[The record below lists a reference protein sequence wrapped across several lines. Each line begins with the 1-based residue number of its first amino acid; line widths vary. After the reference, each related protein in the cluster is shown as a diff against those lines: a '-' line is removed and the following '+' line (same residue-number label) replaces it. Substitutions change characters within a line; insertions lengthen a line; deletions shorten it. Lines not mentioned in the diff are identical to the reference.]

1 MTLGR
6 RRALECPAMLES
18 SVEEFVSRYRE
29 RAASGTLYP
38 QAEGSPLMEFSSA
51 GRVLYLYDRS
61 GPYAVRPGPARV
73 IVHGVLT
80 DGGLTALPAGEADAE
95 DLHLLGVSAVD
106 GVGEVL
112 ELGRNLLVVR
122 ARLPLVLGH
131 FGPLPA
137 LKPGDWVRFQT
148 QAPLHGFIS

>member
-1 MTLGR
+1 
-6 RRALECPAMLES
+6 MLES

-80 DGGLTALPAGEADAE
+80 EGGLEVLAEGGSQGE
-95 DLHLLGVSAVD
+95 DLHLQGVSAVD

-112 ELGRNLLVVR
+112 EVSRQLLVVR
-122 ARLPLVLGH
+122 ARLPLVLGQ
-131 FGPLPA
+131 FGPLPL

-148 QAPLHGFIS
+148 QAPLHGFIG

>member
-1 MTLGR
+1 
-6 RRALECPAMLES
+6 MLES

-29 RAASGTLYP
+29 RAATGTLYP

-73 IVHGVLT
+73 IVHGVL
-80 DGGLTALPAGEADAE
+80 DEGGLNVLPAASAADE
-95 DLHLLGVSAVD
+95 DLHLLGVSRLE

-112 ELGRNLLVVR
+112 EVARHLLVVR
-122 ARLPLVLGH
+122 ARLPLVLGS
-131 FGPLPA
+131 FGLLPPLGV
-137 LKPGDWVRFQT
+137 GDWVRFQT